1 MTFLEFFLIVLFN
14 ILHIILMVID
24 LKNYILKIKDA
35 IINNKKILR
44 KYFTISIYV
53 FIIFSS
59 MLPNR
64 DNTSNINELNSII
77 PGINKLYNKDYD
89 KESKNPRYLFEILQN
104 II

>member
-64 DNTSNINELNSII
+64 DNTSNINELIV
-77 PGINKLYNKDYD
+77 
-89 KESKNPRYLFEILQN
+89 LFQE
-104 II
+104 

>member
-1 MTFLEFFLIVLFN
+1 
-14 ILHIILMVID
+14 MVID

-89 KESKNPRYLFEILQN
+89 KESKNPRYSFKLFEILQN